1 VYQKVLKFRRYKFVQ
16 GSGSSMVEVRL
27 FRDGDN
33 VEAWQDAP
41 VASYLPVFLAGEQ
54 NVANITKRLELMY
67 FKRPS
72 AVLKIRWNI
81 QSDPENGYWIDSP
94 F

>member
-1 VYQKVLKFRRYKFVQ
+1 MVQ

-33 VEAWQDAP
+33 TDAWQD
-41 VASYLPVFLAGEQ
+41 VAVSSYLPVFLAGDQ
-54 NVANITKRLELMY
+54 NVANITKRLEHMY

-72 AVLKIRWNI
+72 NVVKVRWNI
-81 QSDPENGYWIDSP
+81 QSEPDNGYWIDSP

>member
-1 VYQKVLKFRRYKFVQ
+1 MYQKLLEFRRYKLVQ
-16 GSGSSMVEVRL
+16 GTGSSMVEVRL

-33 VEAWQDAP
+33 EDAWQE
-41 VASYLPVFLAGEQ
+41 VAVSSYLPVFLSGEQ
-54 NVANITKRLELMY
+54 NVQNITKRIELMY

-72 AVLKIRWNI
+72 NIVKIRWNI
-81 QSDPENGYWIDSP
+81 QNEPANGYWLESP

>member
-1 VYQKVLKFRRYKFVQ
+1 MYSTLGGFKLVQ

-27 FRDGDN
+27 FKDGDN
-33 VEAWQDAP
+33 EAAWQD
-41 VASYLPVFLAGEQ
+41 VAVSSYLPVFLSGEQ
-54 NVANITKRLELMY
+54 NVQNITKRIELMY

-81 QSDPENGYWIDSP
+81 QSEPDNGYWIESP